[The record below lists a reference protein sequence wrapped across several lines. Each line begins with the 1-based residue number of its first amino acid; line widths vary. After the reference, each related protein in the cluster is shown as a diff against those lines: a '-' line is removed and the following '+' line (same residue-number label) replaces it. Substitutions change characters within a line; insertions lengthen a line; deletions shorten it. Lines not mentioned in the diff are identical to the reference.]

1 MWAEKE
7 DMADL
12 VVLGEE
18 VTGTVVGMMREE
30 GEVGVVAKL
39 RNTCHNTLWHRL
51 ELLRLH

>member
-30 GEVGVVAKL
+30 GEVGVVAKP
-39 RNTCHNTLWHRL
+39 HNTLLHRL
-51 ELLRLH
+51 ELLRVH

>member
-1 MWAEKE
+1 
-7 DMADL
+7 

-39 RNTCHNTLWHRL
+39 RNTCHNTLLHRL
-51 ELLRLH
+51 ELLKVH